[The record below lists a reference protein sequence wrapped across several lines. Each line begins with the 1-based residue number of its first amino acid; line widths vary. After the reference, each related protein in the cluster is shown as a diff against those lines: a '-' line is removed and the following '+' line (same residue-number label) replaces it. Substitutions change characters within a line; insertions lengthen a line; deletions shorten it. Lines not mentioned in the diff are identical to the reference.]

1 METPFV
7 KPESIQVE
15 YESPTLGR
23 YVFVPLEP
31 GYGITLGNA
40 YRRVLLSSLEG
51 YAIGLLR
58 IPQVTHEFSTIK
70 GVIEDVVD
78 IVLNLKQ
85 VALRPITKEETTIFV
100 TIENKEVFKAG
111 DIQAF
116 TPAYEVMNPELVIAH
131 LSHKNVK
138 LEMELGVFK
147 GRGYRTSEENK
158 KLLESTKPSD
168 MSSSIGEIVL
178 DTLFSPV
185 LRVVP
190 RVTSTLYN
198 QRADYEQLT
207 LEIQTN
213 GTLTPREALLQ
224 ASQILVESFS
234 LGVQQASF
242 STSTALPSPSPR
254 VSYDTQIREKL
265 YESIEKLGITA
276 RYYNALR
283 QAGIYTL
290 YDLVTKSSEE
300 ISHIRNIGAAGHQE
314 ILQALEK
321 LDLSLGMKLS

>member
-1 METPFV
+1 MEVPFV

-15 YESPTLGR
+15 YESPTVGR

-51 YAIGLLR
+51 YAIGVLR
-58 IPQVTHEFSTIK
+58 IPKVNHEFSTIK

-85 VALRPITKEETTIFV
+85 VALRPLIKEETTIFV

-111 DIQAF
+111 DIQDF
-116 TPAYEVMNPELVIAH
+116 TPAFEVTNPDLVIAH

-138 LEMELGVFK
+138 LEMELRVLK

-158 KLLESTKPSD
+158 KLLEATKQPNGD
-168 MSSSIGEIVL
+168 VSSSIGEIVL

-185 LRVVP
+185 VRVVP

-207 LEIQTN
+207 LEIETN
-213 GTLTPREALLQ
+213 GALTPREALLQ
-224 ASQILVESFS
+224 ASKILVECFS
-234 LGVQQASF
+234 LGVQQSAVSV
-242 STSTALPSPSPR
+242 SAPPPSPIPSPSHL
-254 VSYDTQIREKL
+254 REKL
-265 YESIEKLGITA
+265 SESIEKLGITA

-290 YDLVTKSSEE
+290 YDLVTKSPEE
-300 ISHIRNIGAAGHQE
+300 LSHIRNIGATGHQE

-321 LDLSLGMKLS
+321 LDLSLGMKI